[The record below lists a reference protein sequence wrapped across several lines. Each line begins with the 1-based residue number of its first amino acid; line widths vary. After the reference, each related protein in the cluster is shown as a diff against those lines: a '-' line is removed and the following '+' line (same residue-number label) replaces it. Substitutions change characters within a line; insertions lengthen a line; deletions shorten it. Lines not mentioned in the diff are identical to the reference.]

1 MSLQSCR
8 LSSLKDAVAYYYG
21 CYFLLVVARHITC
34 CYNSL
39 TKTSSSLG
47 KGKLCLLYV
56 YGLFSNLRLHP
67 QQFDGNYEECCELK
81 STAGSANPQQLFSD
95 QLNTFVLQQMIM
107 AFAVVHS
114 RLKSGANMEWFAATL
129 DLHFMSY
136 AQCVR
141 ASINRVSK

>member
-1 MSLQSCR
+1 MSPQSCR
-8 LSSLKDAVAYYYG
+8 LSYLKKM
-21 CYFLLVVARHITC
+21 LQHIIMGVIFCWLQHAISC

-67 QQFDGNYEECCELK
+67 QQFDGNYEECCKLK